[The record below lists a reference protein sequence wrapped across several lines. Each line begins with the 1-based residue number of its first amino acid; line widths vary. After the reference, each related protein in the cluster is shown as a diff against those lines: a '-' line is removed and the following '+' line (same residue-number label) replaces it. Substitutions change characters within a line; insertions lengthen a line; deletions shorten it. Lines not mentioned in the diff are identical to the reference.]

1 MQYFTHHDKAIDTDG
16 TSLKGRVDVPYDR
29 LEAQFG
35 RPLDVW
41 GDGKVQASWD
51 LQFDDGKVA
60 TIYDWKE
67 YGTPYQQVRD
77 WHIGGYDSEVVRRI
91 QSILGA

>member
-77 WHIGGYDSEVVRRI
+77 WHIGGYDSEVVGRI